1 MMEGKN
7 FPSVETRN
15 KTYYID
21 LYELFEDTQQKYNMV
36 PYAIKYAKLGW
47 KIFQWNTDE
56 SSITDPELGLM
67 HGVKD
72 ASNNFHKIERIWHR
86 RKKANIGWMI
96 PEGFLVIDCD
106 VLKDRNKTSIL
117 NQNGNVIPLSSL
129 FFYLQ
134 NKKINECNLFEP
146 IVKDY
151 ILKIEKIDLFPCAIF
166 KVSFFFP
173 GARMVPSRFF
183 PSGKGR

>member
-15 KTYYID
+15 KTYYIE

-36 PYAIKYAKLGW
+36 AYAIGYAKLGM
-47 KIFQWNTDE
+47 KIFNCNIDKRPTTDH
-56 SSITDPELGLM
+56 ELELM

-72 ASNNFHKIERIWHR
+72 ATNDFHKIARIWHR
-86 RKKANIGWMI
+86 HKKANIGWAI

-117 NQNGNVIPLSSL
+117 DQNGNVIPLSSL

-146 IVKDY
+146 IVRDY
-151 ILKIEKIDLFPCAIF
+151 ILKIEKIDLFPSALF

-183 PSGKGR
+183 PCGKRR

>member
-1 MMEGKN
+1 MKEGKN
-7 FPSVETRN
+7 FSSVETCN

-21 LYELFEDTQQKYNMV
+21 LYELFENTQQKYNMV
-36 PYAIKYAKLGW
+36 AYSIEYAKLGW
-47 KIFQWNTDE
+47 KIFQWNTDK
-56 SSITDPELGLM
+56 SPITDPELGLI

-72 ASNNFHKIERIWHR
+72 ATNDFHKIARIWHR
-86 RKKANIGWMI
+86 HKKANIGWTI

-146 IVKDY
+146 IVRDY
-151 ILKIEKIDLFPCAIF
+151 ILKIEKIDLFPSSLI

-183 PSGKGR
+183 PCGKGR